1 MAAASFQ
8 AFPMYPYT
16 KSYHLKQGPKG
27 RGGKGVPLRDLSRSR
42 LLQNLKFVVYFIL
55 TFTQIW
61 GSVSY
66 LSVFTLTYE
75 WFLLPFV
82 KFVRQASHAILGLY
96 TLCGIHVCSLRSSGI
111 LFPSQT
117 MFSFRAIQLLLNKD
131 LLNIYYVL
139 DTLTRVRIPPWTTYV
154 WVLPSWEL
162 QFREREW
169 EIKRKLKDI
178 VMFAKIRRETQ
189 GAKGNVENDT

>member
-1 MAAASFQ
+1 MAADSFQ
-8 AFPMYPYT
+8 TFPMYPYT
-16 KSYHLKQGPKG
+16 KPHHLKQDPKG
-27 RGGKGVPLRDLSRSR
+27 RGGKGVPLGDLSRSR
-42 LLQNLKFVVYFIL
+42 LLQNLKFLVFYFIL

-82 KFVRQASHAILGLY
+82 KLGQQASHAILGLY
-96 TLCGIHVCSLRSSGI
+96 ILCGIHVCSLRSSGI
-111 LFPSQT
+111 LFPLQT
-117 MFSFRAIQLLLNKD
+117 MFSFRAIQWLLNND
-131 LLNIYYVL
+131 LLNIYYVP
-139 DTLTRVRIPPWTTYV
+139 DTLTRVRIHLWTRYV

-169 EIKRKLKDI
+169 EIKKQLKDI
-178 VMFAKIRRETQ
+178 VMFC
-189 GAKGNVENDT
+189 